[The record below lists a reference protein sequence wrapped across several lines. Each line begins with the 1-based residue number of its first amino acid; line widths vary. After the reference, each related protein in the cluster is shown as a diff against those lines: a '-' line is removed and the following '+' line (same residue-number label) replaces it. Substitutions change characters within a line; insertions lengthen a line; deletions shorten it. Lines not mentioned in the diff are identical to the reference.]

1 MADAQLR
8 YSKRME
14 SPIEP
19 GVKGEAKIRI
29 SPDFARL
36 WAGQTIS
43 EVGSRISREGLPF
56 TALIVLHASAGQMG
70 ILTSISTAAALLFGL
85 IAGVIVDRLRKR
97 PVMIATDLG
106 RAALLGLIPL
116 AALTHRLSFTVL
128 IAVAALVGILTVHF
142 DVAYQSYLPVLVER
156 DEIFESNR
164 RLSTSASGAELLG
177 PALAGVLVQ
186 AITAPLAILVDA
198 LSFLVSAFSV
208 WSIRKP
214 EPQLQAHRTQ
224 PTLSESL
231 EGLRFIWSHT
241 ALRALL
247 LRSTT
252 TFLFMGLIF
261 ALYLL
266 SAIRVV
272 HLSTS
277 ALGFAIALGGAGGL
291 TGAWLVTRLTHR
303 HGHAATFFLSA
314 FFTGVGYLFIPLS
327 AQFPR
332 IGFLCLCIQ
341 QFFGDMAFTVYVVN
355 ETAIRQLLA
364 PPQVMGRVNSVMQI
378 ASRGMLPFGALSG
391 GFLAQRLGIAPTL
404 WIGSGGVLLST
415 LWLLPL
421 LRHSREIWTP
431 SA

>member
-1 MADAQLR
+1 MAA
-8 YSKRME
+8 STP
-14 SPIEP
+14 SPP
-19 GVKGEAKIRI
+19 KTRI
-29 SPDFARL
+29 SSDFNRL
-36 WAGQTIS
+36 WIGQTIS

-56 TALIVLHASAGQMG
+56 TALLILHASPAQMG
-70 ILTSISTAAALLFGL
+70 ILTSISTASVLVFGL
-85 IAGVIVDRLRKR
+85 LAGVIVDRLRKR
-97 PVMIATDLG
+97 PVMILTDLG

-116 AALTHRLSFTVL
+116 AALTHHLSFGVL

-156 DEIFESNR
+156 EKLLECNR
-164 RLSTSASGAELLG
+164 RLSTSASGAELVG

-198 LSFLVSAFSV
+198 LSFVVSALSV

-214 EPQLQAHRTQ
+214 ELPIERQSRPQHSGAFIF
-224 PTLSESL
+224 SESL
-231 EGLRFIWSHT
+231 DGLRFIWSHA

-247 LRSTT
+247 LRSTS

-266 SAIRVV
+266 NAIRIV
-272 HLSTS
+272 HISTS

-291 TGAWLVTRLTHR
+291 AGAWLSTRLSRR

-314 FFTGVGYLFIPLS
+314 VFGGIGHLFIPLS

-332 IGFLCLCIQ
+332 IGFPCICIQ
-341 QFFGDMAFTVYVVN
+341 QFFGDMAFTIYIVN
-355 ETAIRQLLA
+355 ETTIRQTLA
-364 PPQVMGRVNSVMQI
+364 PPHVMGRVNSVMQI

-391 GFLAQRLGIAPTL
+391 GFLAQRFGIAPTL
-404 WIGSGGVLLST
+404 WVGAGGVLLSS

-421 LRHSREIWTP
+421 LRHSREIWTSENTAP
-431 SA
+431 ATN

>member
-1 MADAQLR
+1 
-8 YSKRME
+8 ME
-14 SPIEP
+14 PARKP
-19 GVKGEAKIRI
+19 GTAPEGRTKI

-70 ILTSISTAAALLFGL
+70 ILTSISTAAVLVFGL
-85 IAGVIVDRLRKR
+85 MAGVVVDRLKKR

-116 AALTHRLSFTVL
+116 AALTHRLTFGVL
-128 IAVAALVGILTVHF
+128 IVVAALVGILTVHF

-156 DEIFESNR
+156 EELFESNR
-164 RLSTSASGAELLG
+164 RLSTSSSGAELLG

-198 LSFLVSAFSV
+198 VSFLVSAFSV

-214 EPQLQAHRTQ
+214 EPEFHERHES
-224 PTLSESL
+224 PTLRDSL
-231 EGLRFIWSHT
+231 EGLHFIWGHA

-252 TFLFMGLIF
+252 AFLSMGLFF

-266 SAIRVV
+266 NAIRVV

-291 TGAWLVTRLTHR
+291 AGAWLSTRLSRR
-303 HGHAATFFLSA
+303 HGHGATFFLSA
-314 FFTGVGYLFIPLS
+314 LFAALGYTFIPLS
-327 AQFPR
+327 SQFPR
-332 IGFLCLCIQ
+332 FGFLFLCIQ

-355 ETAIRQLLA
+355 ETSVRQSLA
-364 PPQVMGRVNSVMQI
+364 PANVMGRVNSVMQI

-391 GFLAQRLGIAPTL
+391 GFLAERIGIAPTL
-404 WIGSGGVLLST
+404 WISAGGLLLSC

-421 LRHSREIWTP
+421 LRLSREIWG
-431 SA
+431 SEV

>member
-1 MADAQLR
+1 M
-8 YSKRME
+8 
-14 SPIEP
+14 EP
-19 GVKGEAKIRI
+19 GPQSPRSRI
-29 SPDFARL
+29 GPDFAKL

-56 TALIVLHASAGQMG
+56 TALLVLHASAGQMG

-85 IAGVIVDRLRKR
+85 MAGVVVDRLKKR
-97 PVMIATDLG
+97 PVMIVTDLG

-116 AALTHRLSFTVL
+116 AALTHRLTFTVL
-128 IAVAALVGILTVHF
+128 IVVAALVGILTVHF

-156 DEIFESNR
+156 EEIFESNR

-214 EPQLQAHRTQ
+214 EPEVQAHHMR
-224 PTLSESL
+224 PSLADSL
-231 EGLRFIWSHT
+231 EGLRFIWNHP

-252 TFLFMGLIF
+252 TYLALGLFF

-266 SAIRVV
+266 NAIRVV
-272 HLSTS
+272 HISTS
-277 ALGFAIALGGAGGL
+277 ALGFAIALGGAGGIA
-291 TGAWLVTRLTHR
+291 GAWLSTRLSRR
-303 HGHAATFFLSA
+303 HGHGATFFLSSVC
-314 FFTGVGYLFIPLS
+314 VGLGYAFIPLS
-327 AQFPR
+327 SQLPR
-332 IGFLCLCIQ
+332 FGFLCLCIQ
-341 QFFGDMAFTVYVVN
+341 QFFGDMAFTVYAVN
-355 ETAIRQLLA
+355 ETSVRQSLA

-391 GFLAQRLGIAPTL
+391 GFLAERVGIAPTL
-404 WIGSGGVLLST
+404 WIAAAGVLLSC

-421 LRHSREIWTP
+421 LRHSREIWAAP
-431 SA
+431 PNAPAR

>member
-1 MADAQLR
+1 M
-8 YSKRME
+8 K
-14 SPIEP
+14 P
-19 GVKGEAKIRI
+19 GTASARRSRI

-56 TALIVLHASAGQMG
+56 TALLVLHASAGQMG
-70 ILTSISTAAALLFGL
+70 ILTSISTAATLLFGL
-85 IAGVIVDRLRKR
+85 IAGVVVDRLKKR
-97 PVMIATDLG
+97 PVMITTDLG

-116 AALTHRLSFTVL
+116 AALSHKLTFTVL
-128 IAVAALVGILTVHF
+128 IVVAALVGILTVHF

-156 DEIFESNR
+156 EELFESNR
-164 RLSTSASGAELLG
+164 RLSTSSSGAELLG

-214 EPQLQAHRTQ
+214 EPEFHTHHDA
-224 PTLSESL
+224 PTLKDSL
-231 EGLRFIWSHT
+231 EGLHFIWNHP

-252 TFLFMGLIF
+252 TFLFLGLFF

-266 SAIRVV
+266 NAIRVV
-272 HLSTS
+272 HISTS

-291 TGAWLVTRLTHR
+291 AGAWLSTRLARR
-303 HGHAATFFLSA
+303 HGHGATFFLSA
-314 FFTGVGYLFIPLS
+314 VGVGLGYLFIPLS

-355 ETAIRQLLA
+355 ETSVRQSLA

-391 GFLAQRLGIAPTL
+391 GFLGERIGIAPTL
-404 WIGSGGVLLST
+404 WIAAAGVLLSC

-421 LRHSREIWTP
+421 LRYGREIWAPHPATP
-431 SA
+431 VA

>member
-1 MADAQLR
+1 
-8 YSKRME
+8 ME
-14 SPIEP
+14 S
-19 GVKGEAKIRI
+19 VAKSEARSRI

-56 TALIVLHASAGQMG
+56 TALLVLHASAAQMG
-70 ILTSISTAAALLFGL
+70 ILTSISTASVLLFGL
-85 IAGVIVDRLRKR
+85 TAGVIVDRLRKR

-116 AALTHRLSFTVL
+116 AALTHRLSFAVL

-156 DEIFESNR
+156 EEIFASNR
-164 RLSTSASGAELLG
+164 RLSTSSSGAELVG

-208 WSIRKP
+208 WTIRKP
-214 EPQLQAHRTQ
+214 EPKAQAHQ
-224 PTLSESL
+224 AEPGLSDAL
-231 EGLRFIWSHT
+231 EGLRFIWSHA

-247 LRSTT
+247 LRSAT

-266 SAIRVV
+266 NAIRVV
-272 HLSTS
+272 HISTA
-277 ALGFAIALGGAGGL
+277 ALGFTIALGGAGGL
-291 TGAWLVTRLTHR
+291 AGAWLSARLARR
-303 HGHAATFFLSA
+303 HGHGTTFFLSA
-314 FFTGVGYLFIPLS
+314 GLAGLAQLFIPLS
-327 AQFPR
+327 SQFPR

-341 QFFGDMAFTVYVVN
+341 QFFGDMAFTVYIVN
-355 ETAIRQLLA
+355 ETTVRQTLA

-391 GFLAQRLGIAPTL
+391 GFLAERFGISLTL
-404 WIGSGGVLLST
+404 WIAAGGILLSC

-421 LRHSREIWTP
+421 LRHNREIWTP
-431 SA
+431 QDRIA

>member
-1 MADAQLR
+1 
-8 YSKRME
+8 ME
-14 SPIEP
+14 SPI
-19 GVKGEAKIRI
+19 GSRVKGEAKVRI

-70 ILTSISTAAALLFGL
+70 ILTSISTAAVLLFGL
-85 IAGVIVDRLRKR
+85 MAGVIVDRLRKR

-208 WSIRKP
+208 WTIRKP
-214 EPQLQAHRTQ
+214 EPVAQAHHAQ
-224 PTLSESL
+224 PTLSDSL
-231 EGLRFIWSHT
+231 DGFHFIWSHP
-241 ALRALL
+241 ALRVLL
-247 LRSTT
+247 LRSAT
-252 TFLFMGLIF
+252 TFLSMGLIF
-261 ALYLL
+261 PLYLL
-266 SAIRVV
+266 NAIRVV
-272 HLSTS
+272 HVTTA

-291 TGAWLVTRLTHR
+291 AGAWLATRLSRR
-303 HGHAATFFLSA
+303 HGHGTTFFLSA
-314 FFTGVGYLFIPLS
+314 GLAGLAQFFIPLS

-332 IGFLCLCIQ
+332 IGFPCLCIQ
-341 QFFGDMAFTVYVVN
+341 QFFGDMAFTVYIVN
-355 ETAIRQLLA
+355 ETTIRQILA

-391 GFLAQRLGIAPTL
+391 GFLAQRFGIPLTL
-404 WIGSGGVLLST
+404 WIAATGVFLSS

-421 LRHSREIWTP
+421 LRHSCEIWAP
-431 SA
+431 PA